1 MLTYLFI
8 FIYLVVLSSMYYYLV
23 DRREQIKILAIPT
36 FILFLVVDG
45 FRKFSVG
52 SDLIIYVHIFRTR
65 ALKIPEFS
73 NIFKSRFEIGYILFD
88 NFLSS
93 ISEHYTILLFSF
105 AAITLFIWF
114 YIFWNYSENIF
125 LSLVIYFSSLGM
137 MFYSFSN
144 IRQGLSIAIALLSFR
159 FLDKRKYIRGIV
171 CLALVPL
178 FHTAGVICV
187 LFLILKKIRLT
198 SASYKYILIIS
209 IISFPFLKNLSEVYL
224 KLFPQYS
231 SYLETTWFLESYK
244 FGPLGL
250 TIVCTFL
257 FVIGELILRKSKL
270 TATEEYIKNLFFFY
284 LIFTIFTL
292 QTSLL
297 ERFGY
302 YFAPFMALYVPMFIS
317 KIREKRIQWI
327 LFYTIIIIYGLLFSV
342 IVYLKPEW
350 YNVVPYRSVISDWLI
365 GKKF

>member
-1 MLTYLFI
+1 
-8 FIYLVVLSSMYYYLV
+8 
-23 DRREQIKILAIPT
+23 
-36 FILFLVVDG
+36 
-45 FRKFSVG
+45 
-52 SDLIIYVHIFRTR
+52 
-65 ALKIPEFS
+65 
-73 NIFKSRFEIGYILFD
+73 
-88 NFLSS
+88 
-93 ISEHYTILLFSF
+93 
-105 AAITLFIWF
+105 
-114 YIFWNYSENIF
+114 
-125 LSLVIYFSSLGM
+125 

-224 KLFPQYS
+224 KVFPQYS